1 MSARAIG
8 VWRRVAPDGVSAAV
22 LALALIAAALA
33 LPPVV
38 RWTLLDATFPGGA
51 GGACDGRGACWQ
63 FVAERMPQFLYG
75 YYPAPERWRLH
86 VIGASLLVWGGLLAV
101 PAFRRST
108 TLALGVPAALLA
120 LGYVLASGGALGL
133 PPIEASQWGGL
144 FVTLLLSFTA
154 MVVALP
160 AGIAL
165 ALARQAHNPVLRG
178 IATAYVEIIRGVPL
192 LAILFM
198 AVVLLPLFLPWQGG
212 VGLFPRVVI
221 GLCLYACAYMA
232 EAVRGALQSIDHGQ
246 FDAAA
251 ALGLRYLPAMRLVI
265 LPQVLRRALPNI
277 INIFIQILKDSTL
290 VLIVGVYDLLGMVQL
305 AISDPKWMGHATEAF
320 VFAGLVFFTM
330 CFAISRLSLWIERL
344 LGAGERRAAS
354 AS

>member
-1 MSARAIG
+1 MTAARTMG
-8 VWRRVAPDGVSAAV
+8 VWRRVAPDRVSAAV
-22 LALALIAAALA
+22 LLLALLALALA

-38 RWTLLDATFPGGA
+38 RWAVLDATFPGGVA
-51 GGACDGRGACWQ
+51 DACDGRGACWP
-63 FVAERMPQFLYG
+63 FVADRLPQFLYG

-86 VIGASLLVWGGLLAV
+86 LIGGSLLAWCALLAL
-101 PAFRRST
+101 PAFRRRI

-120 LGYVLASGGALGL
+120 AGYALAAGGALGL
-133 PPIEASQWGGL
+133 PPIEASLWGGL

-165 ALARQAHNPVLRG
+165 ALARQAKNPVLRG
-178 IATAYVEIIRGVPL
+178 LASAFVEIVRGVPL

-212 VGLFPRVVI
+212 IGLFPRVVI
-221 GLCLYACAYMA
+221 GLCLYASAYMA

-251 ALGLRYLPAMRLVI
+251 ALGLPYAPAMRLVI
-265 LPQVLRRALPNI
+265 LPQVLRRALPNV

-305 AISDPKWMGHATEAF
+305 AVSDPKWMGYATEGFA
-320 VFAGLVFFTM
+320 FAGLVFFAI
-330 CFAISRLSLWIERL
+330 CFTISRLSLWIERL
-344 LGAGERRAAS
+344 LGAGEAQGR
-354 AS
+354 